1 MAKIG
6 KTPGAPKGK
15 KGQDITSKVNRIK
28 ADNKAASMPKSSKRS
43 SSKSKGGKRLP
54 ISSGSKRKQ
63 TETNGSSVEYPEKMV
78 RAANERLR
86 KLEKVS
92 KMAES
97 SSMYVNMK
105 RRMYEQPNKGGKF
118 FQPGANKGSLR
129 FIGKKKFEK
138 LSEDEQKE
146 YLRQLT
152 HFMQSDMS
160 TASGLKRIRK
170 KLHEANKDNEEARR
184 KSYESFMQ
192 RQEIKD
198 NFPGLT
204 FEQYTALF
212 HAYQYYTDV
221 KGEHF
226 SYNDLTVTIHNLAL
240 DKIEPHKIEEAMS
253 FLKDKNFEPLKKAG
267 LFLET

>member
-6 KTPGAPKGK
+6 KTPGAPKDRKGK
-15 KGQDITSKVNRIK
+15 DITSKVNRIK
-28 ADNKAASMPKSSKRS
+28 AVNKNVSMPKSNKRS
-43 SSKSKGGKRLP
+43 GSKSKGGKRLP
-54 ISSGSKRKQ
+54 ISSGSKQKQ
-63 TETNGSSVEYPEKMV
+63 TEANGSSVEYPEKMV

-118 FQPGANKGSLR
+118 FQPGANKGSVR
-129 FIGKKKFEK
+129 YIGKKKFEK

-184 KSYESFMQ
+184 KSYEAFMQ

-226 SYNDLTVTIHNLAL
+226 NYNDLTLAIHNLVL

-253 FLKDKNFEPLKKAG
+253 FLKDKNFDELQKRG
-267 LFLET
+267 ILLNT